1 MTGGQMAP
9 TSLPNQ
15 VTQTTPYGRDVNTA
29 GYPVR
34 ICEMLST
41 LDGVALAQRVTVDN
55 VKNVNIAKKAIK
67 KAFENQIEGKG
78 YSIVEVLSTCT
89 TNWGM
94 SPVEALDWLEKN
106 MVPYYPLGVY
116 KDGTKG
122 DRLK

>member
-1 MTGGQMAP
+1 M
-9 TSLPNQ
+9 
-15 VTQTTPYGRDVNTA
+15 
-29 GYPVR
+29 
-34 ICEMLST
+34 
-41 LDGVALAQRVTVDN
+41 
-55 VKNVNIAKKAIK
+55 
-67 KAFENQIEGKG
+67 
-78 YSIVEVLSTCT
+78 EVLSTCP

>member
-55 VKNVNIAKKAIK
+55 VKNVNIAKK
-67 KAFENQIEGKG
+67 
-78 YSIVEVLSTCT
+78 
-89 TNWGM
+89 
-94 SPVEALDWLEKN
+94 
-106 MVPYYPLGVY
+106 PL
-116 KDGTKG
+116 KRRSRT
-122 DRLK
+122 RSRARATPL